1 MIVLLTGTPGSGKS
15 YAAVRTIIDA
25 VEHGKMVA
33 TNVPLRADWALVAA
47 RANIFSRLLP
57 GRVDARRRRFESL
70 VFVSEELDELLRVRL
85 RGEHEG
91 RGVLVLDEVHR
102 WLNARTWDADE
113 SGAKASKDTAVA
125 RRLEIVRWFSAHRH
139 YGWDVWL
146 CTQTA
151 ENIDRQVRSLFEYVV
166 ICRNLKRFK
175 IGGVPI
181 SPIHFFLQLWCWND
195 KSRMIMQRR
204 VYPLRKKLA
213 ALYSTHALRHVDA
226 PVDVIWLPREAAP
239 AGPADGRSAPA
250 ARLVAADPRELGTPG
265 AGLVNDDDP
274 TLVGPSTGE
283 RPPWVV

>member
-175 IGGVPI
+175 IGGV
-181 SPIHFFLQLWCWND
+181 
-195 KSRMIMQRR
+195 
-204 VYPLRKKLA
+204 
-213 ALYSTHALRHVDA
+213 
-226 PVDVIWLPREAAP
+226 
-239 AGPADGRSAPA
+239 
-250 ARLVAADPRELGTPG
+250 
-265 AGLVNDDDP
+265 
-274 TLVGPSTGE
+274 
-283 RPPWVV
+283 